1 MNKYLKYIV
10 TFIILISVGIGGYF
24 YFQKSESHS
33 EHSQQEILY
42 TCSMHPQIIRKQP
55 GNCPI
60 CGMTLV
66 EKVTKDHS
74 DHNDKI
80 EHLLK
85 PTDNFIVGNFETTTA
100 KDTAISNDIVL
111 PGIVA
116 FNQKSA
122 TNIAA
127 RINGRIEK
135 LYVNYKFQ
143 RITKGQKLFEI
154 YSPELLTEQQNFI
167 YLITNDTENKS
178 IINAAKQKLL
188 LYGMTGNQIN
198 GLVATKKTNPTV
210 TIYSPASGIVMGT
223 DKMTDANVAA
233 MTDASSNTETL
244 DIKEG
249 SYITKGAI
257 VFKLLNTDKVWGV
270 FNVLQ
275 GYATSIKINQPIA
288 ITSELDEN
296 DTINS
301 QINFVETQL
310 NQADK
315 TNRIRVYLNNNKL
328 KLPIGSR
335 LQGIVKVKSTKA
347 IWLSKESM
355 VSLGNQKVVFLKKE
369 NGFQAIAIKTGL
381 ENNDYVQV
389 LNGISSNDTI
399 AKNAQFLIDSES
411 FIKTK

>member
-1 MNKYLKYIV
+1 MNI
-10 TFIILISVGIGGYF
+10 F
-24 YFQKSESHS
+24 
-33 EHSQQEILY
+33 
-42 TCSMHPQIIRKQP
+42 
-55 GNCPI
+55 
-60 CGMTLV
+60 
-66 EKVTKDHS
+66 
-74 DHNDKI
+74 
-80 EHLLK
+80 
-85 PTDNFIVGNFETTTA
+85 
-100 KDTAISNDIVL
+100 
-111 PGIVA
+111 
-116 FNQKSA
+116 
-122 TNIAA
+122 
-127 RINGRIEK
+127 
-135 LYVNYKFQ
+135 
-143 RITKGQKLFEI
+143 
-154 YSPELLTEQQNFI
+154 
-167 YLITNDTENKS
+167 
-178 IINAAKQKLL
+178 
-188 LYGMTGNQIN
+188 
-198 GLVATKKTNPTV
+198 
-210 TIYSPASGIVMGT
+210 
-223 DKMTDANVAA
+223 
-233 MTDASSNTETL
+233 
-244 DIKEG
+244 
-249 SYITKGAI
+249 KGAI

-275 GYATSIKINQPIA
+275 GYNNSIKINQPIA

-347 IWLSKESM
+347 IWLPKESM

>member
-1 MNKYLKYIV
+1 MNKYLKYIL
-10 TFIILISVGIGGYF
+10 TFILLVSIGVGAYF
-24 YFQKSESHS
+24 YFKKSSSHS
-33 EHSQQEILY
+33 EHSQQETLY

-74 DHNDKI
+74 DKNDGI
-80 EHLLK
+80 DPLLK

-100 KDTAISNDIVL
+100 KDTTISNEIVL

-116 FNQKSA
+116 FNPNSA

-127 RINGRIEK
+127 RVNGRIEK

-143 RITKGQKLFEI
+143 RISKGQKLFEI

-167 YLITNDTENKS
+167 YLISNDAENTA
-178 IINAAKQKLL
+178 IIKAAKQKLL
-188 LYGMTGNQIN
+188 LYGMTTSQIN
-198 GLVATKKTNPTV
+198 GLIATKRTNPTI

-223 DKMTDANVAA
+223 DKMTDTNVAT
-233 MTDASSNTETL
+233 MTTASSNTETL
-244 DIKEG
+244 DIKQG
-249 SYITKGAI
+249 SYITKGAV
-257 VFKLLNTDKVWGV
+257 VFKLMNTDKVWGI

-275 GYATSIKINQPIA
+275 GYDNSLKINQPIA
-288 ITSELDEN
+288 ITSELDES
-296 DTINS
+296 DTITT

-315 TNRIRVYLNNNKL
+315 TNSIRVYLNNNTL

-335 LQGIVKVKSTKA
+335 LQGIVKVTSKKA
-347 IWLSKESM
+347 LWLRKESL
-355 VSLGNQKVVFLKKE
+355 VSLGHQKVVFLKKG
-369 NGFQAIAIKTGL
+369 NGFKATTIKTGI
-381 ENNDYVQV
+381 EINNYVQV
-389 LNGISSNDTI
+389 LEGITPNDTI